1 MAKKYTIGST
11 TFGCLEDK
19 QIWIIQ
25 GVIHSLGYIGM
36 ETKISNTEDELRKLS
51 IKQLNKLIKSI
62 EKSKK
67 N

>member
-25 GVIHSLGYIGM
+25 GVIHSLEYIGM

-62 EKSKK
+62 ERNKK